1 MLTRQMRARSVLDLP
16 MLPLVLAFS
25 LGAAWAVPESA
36 GAADPTP
43 TAEPAMITLHVP
55 AGAIVQFDGV
65 ETRPEGITRRFET
78 PPLTPGRK
86 YFYDVSVSWT
96 ESRTY
101 GPEIVVRKRHVSFKS
116 GERITLNFGPSALQ
130 ADGGGLLEDPA
141 APDPSGTAYNE
152 NTLNWPVYPRLP
164 ASQSSS
170 PTGQSM
176 QAGIRI
182 LVPADA
188 EVFFSGEPTTQKGT
202 ERLFTTP
209 ALQAGK
215 KFHYDVLA
223 RWKENGKTVE
233 RKRRVDVSG
242 GTTVRV
248 DLRTP
253 LPDNRTKGSERRDSK

>member
-1 MLTRQMRARSVLDLP
+1 
-16 MLPLVLAFS
+16 MLPLVLALS
-25 LGAAWAVPESA
+25 LGAAWAAPQSA
-36 GAADPTP
+36 GAAEPAP
-43 TAEPAMITLHVP
+43 AAEPAVFTLSVP

-96 ESRTY
+96 DGGQT
-101 GPEIVVRKRHVSFKS
+101 VVRKRHVSFKA
-116 GERITLNFGPSALQ
+116 GERITLNFGPSVLQ
-130 ADGGGLLEDPA
+130 GDAGGLLEDPA

-152 NTLNWPVYPRLP
+152 NPLNWPVYPRLP
-164 ASQSSS
+164 GSQPSS
-170 PTGQSM
+170 PAGLPT
-176 QAGIRI
+176 QAGIRV

-188 EVFFSGEPTTQKGT
+188 EVFFDGEPTTQKGT

-215 KFHYDVLA
+215 KYHYDVLA
-223 RWKENGKTVE
+223 RWQDNGKSVE
-233 RKRRVDVSG
+233 RTRRVDVSG
-242 GTTVRV
+242 GATVRV

-253 LPDNRTKGSERRDSK
+253 VPDNRAQGSERKESK